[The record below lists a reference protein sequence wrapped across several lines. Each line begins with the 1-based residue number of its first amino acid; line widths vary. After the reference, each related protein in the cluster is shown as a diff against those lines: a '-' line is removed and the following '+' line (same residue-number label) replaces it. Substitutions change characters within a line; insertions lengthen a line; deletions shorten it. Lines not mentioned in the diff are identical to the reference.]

1 MTEYYNIFKLKS
13 NFKKNFYLIREEK
26 MKKVFKISSAFI
38 GVIVGAGFASGQEIL
53 QYFTSFG
60 TMGILGGIVST
71 ILFSYIGMVLVW
83 AGSKTNADD
92 HKIVIKKFTNYPV
105 IGRILSWIIDIVL
118 IITLFSFGVVM
129 LAGAGSNLEQQFGI
143 PSVYGTALMAIVVII
158 AGMLKI
164 DFIVKIIGYVT
175 PFLVLMILVISVY
188 CVITLDT
195 PYGTLDKVATSVQS
209 PFPHWIIAG
218 ANYVSMN
225 IGLGAA
231 MAIVIGG
238 AENNKRA
245 AAIGGLLG
253 GLVLG
258 ILIILSHLAIFAK
271 IEVVKDLPLPMLG
284 IVNEISPI
292 LGIVMSVII
301 FAMIFNTALS
311 MFYSF
316 SARFTIVDTKSFKIF
331 YIISTLAGFGLSF
344 VGFTKLVNKV
354 YPILGNLNYLL
365 ILVILIAP
373 IKFHFDNK
381 KNYIER

>member
-1 MTEYYNIFKLKS
+1 
-13 NFKKNFYLIREEK
+13 
-26 MKKVFKISSAFI
+26 MKKILKISSAFI

-60 TMGILGGIVST
+60 TLGIFGAIVST
-71 ILFSYIGMVLVW
+71 LLFGYFGMILVW

-92 HKIVIKKFTNYPV
+92 HKIVIKKITDYPG
-105 IGRILSWIIDIVL
+105 IGRVLSWIIDIVL
-118 IITLFSFGVVM
+118 IHTLFSFGVVM

-143 PSVYGTALMAIVVII
+143 PFVYGTALMALIVIS

-164 DFIVKIIGYVT
+164 DFIVKVIGYIT
-175 PFLVLMILVISVY
+175 PFLVIMILIISIY
-188 CVITLDT
+188 CIVSLDT
-195 PYGTLDKVATSVQS
+195 PYSTLDKVATSVDS

-218 ANYVSMN
+218 INYVSMN

-238 AENNKRA
+238 AEINRKA
-245 AAIGGLLG
+245 AAIGGLVG

-258 ILIILSHLAIFAK
+258 VLIILSHLAIFSK

-284 IVNEISPI
+284 IVNEISPT
-292 LGIVMSVII
+292 LGIVMSIII

-316 SARFTIVDTKSFKIF
+316 TARFTMVGTRNFKIF
-331 YIISTLAGFGLSF
+331 YIVSTLAGFGLSF

-365 ILVILIAP
+365 ILIILLAP
-373 IKFHFDNK
+373 LKLQMNK
-381 KNYIER
+381 KTRNS

>member
-1 MTEYYNIFKLKS
+1 
-13 NFKKNFYLIREEK
+13 
-26 MKKVFKISSAFI
+26 MKKVFLISSAFI

-60 TMGILGGIVST
+60 TMGIFGAIVST
-71 ILFSYIGMVLVW
+71 ILFAYIGMILVW
-83 AGSKTNADD
+83 AGSKTEADD
-92 HKIVIKKFTNYPV
+92 HQIVIQRLTDYPG
-105 IGRILSWIIDIVL
+105 IGKVLAWIIDVVL

-143 PSVYGTALMAIVVII
+143 PTAYGTALMALVVII

-164 DFIVKIIGYVT
+164 DHIVKVIGNIT
-175 PFLVLMILVISVY
+175 PFLVIMIVIISIY
-188 CVITLDT
+188 CIVTLDT
-195 PYGTLDKVATSVQS
+195 PYAELDYISNTVTS

-218 ANYVSMN
+218 VNYVSMN

-238 AENNKRA
+238 SEDNKRA
-245 AAIGGLLG
+245 AALGGLVG

-258 ILIILSHLAIFAK
+258 LLIILSHLAIFSK
-271 IEVVKDLPLPMLG
+271 IETVKDLPLPMLG

-292 LGIVMSVII
+292 LGVAMSVIV

-311 MFYSF
+311 MFYAF
-316 SARFTIVDTKSFKIF
+316 TARFTTVGTVKFKVF
-331 YIISTLAGFGLSF
+331 YILATLAGFGLSF

-354 YPILGNLNYLL
+354 YPILGNMNYLL
-365 ILVILIAP
+365 IIIIMLAP
-373 IKFHFDNK
+373 LKLRMNNK
-381 KNYIER
+381 NKQQA